1 MLGYVAVLGVG
12 YVMGT
17 KAGRRRYEQIV
28 RTYKA
33 VTGSPVTKTVIDSGR
48 RQIAKRVSPDQMGD
62 VTEID
67 EVTVY
72 EPPKRR

>member
-1 MLGYVAVLGVG
+1 MLGVG

-33 VTGSPVTKTVIDSGR
+33 VTASPVTKTVIDSGR
-48 RQIAKRVSPDQMGD
+48 RQIAKRVSPDPMGA